1 MFTLALT
8 APARRQGLPDPY
20 QLQHADELL
29 VTPAEETE
37 RLWQPRQQLLLKRE
51 PTP

>member
-8 APARRQGLPDPY
+8 APARRQGLPDLY
-20 QLQHADELL
+20 QLLHKDELL